1 MAMRH
6 QRARRRNRG
15 IDPRIGGGH
24 EDSVGVRFDQVAERG
39 HSAYMIGMAGG
50 STARS
55 RHPGCVPGS
64 NPPRALLFA
73 ARWMPECIRH
83 DGEMMR
89 SWLDRS
95 DERRVGK
102 ECVRTCRLEGAP
114 DT

>member
-1 MAMRH
+1 MPATRMIGMAMRH

-24 EDSVGVRFDQVAERG
+24 VDSVGVRFDPVAERG
-39 HSAYMIGMAGG
+39 HPAYMIGMAGG

-73 ARWMPECIRH
+73 AQLGSASCR
-83 DGEMMR
+83 
-89 SWLDRS
+89 
-95 DERRVGK
+95 ERLCQYGYISGRAVSLK
-102 ECVRTCRLEGAP
+102 TKNKRRDKL
-114 DT
+114 